1 MHDLNALRRKIA
13 SARQEVRNLTRPA
26 AGPAAAPRGAG
37 QEPGDFG
44 AGGGNGPAEAS
55 GSRPQ
60 DADPG
65 QVTAPSHEKL
75 PPSLI
80 DKAGNIRLDK
90 LNQPEDIDQV
100 IRDLAAR
107 DNNFIAERRHVIS
120 DEEAIGLADRMVM
133 DGHNHPTGTSP
144 GGSDLRT
151 VAPRGSCFAR
161 KSGAL
166 VRDTYVILGS
176 ESAPLFYNTLI

>member
-120 DEEAIGLADRMVM
+120 DRAAA
-133 DGHNHPTGTSP
+133 PTHHRQRRHCNVIWV
-144 GGSDLRT
+144 GSDPL
-151 VAPRGSCFAR
+151 PQCLFAR
-161 KSGAL
+161 VL
-166 VRDTYVILGS
+166 RRIR
-176 ESAPLFYNTLI
+176 PLLRRVQ

>member
-1 MHDLNALRRKIA
+1 MESNHVRQNRSHRHGQRVFWNATRWPKLTFRRISRMHDLNALRRKIA

-44 AGGGNGPAEAS
+44 AGGGNGPAEAY
-55 GSRPQ
+55 GSRPP

-100 IRDLAAR
+100 IRDFAAR
-107 DNNFIAERRHVIS
+107 NNNFIAERRHVI
-120 DEEAIGLADRMVM
+120 
-133 DGHNHPTGTSP
+133 
-144 GGSDLRT
+144 
-151 VAPRGSCFAR
+151 
-161 KSGAL
+161 
-166 VRDTYVILGS
+166 
-176 ESAPLFYNTLI
+176 